1 MYGASI
7 RRLKYSFDFFR
18 YRLWSENVIR
28 RFMVCLWALMA
39 PIVSAQDLHTF
50 SNGEVADAEKINENF
65 QYLLENATGS
75 SGCSAQQDGSSVV
88 ITCADGTSGVI
99 AGAGTVVMVPEGS
112 TSTTEPITYNTG
124 DILILDA
131 NDVVLGVALAQIH
144 DGTAAE
150 AYIIEIMVNGF
161 SVQPRLYPQESS
173 QTVRLVPEFSGGYDE
188 GAYWMTEDCS
198 GPVWIVPRRQEIPNL
213 FVNTGDGR
221 YFVPAE
227 NSQKE
232 RLLMKSK
239 IQTEGLGATGP
250 YWYEASECLSD
261 DFIVDAWRAV
271 EYEPSQEIQSA
282 TMPLRL
288 EQAP

>member
-1 MYGASI
+1 MI
-7 RRLKYSFDFFR
+7 RL
-18 YRLWSENVIR
+18 LI
-28 RFMVCLWALMA
+28 VCLWTLIA
-39 PIVSAQDLHTF
+39 PIVLAQELHTF
-50 SNGEVADAEKINENF
+50 SNGEVADADKINENF

-75 SGCSAQQDGSSVV
+75 SGCSAQQEGSAVV
-88 ITCADGTSGVI
+88 ITCADGTSGVL

-161 SVQPRLYPQESS
+161 LVKPRLYPQESS
-173 QTVRLVPEFSGGYDE
+173 QTVRLVPEFTGGYDE

-227 NSQKE
+227 NSQRE

-239 IQTEGLGATGP
+239 IQTEGLGTGP

-261 DFIVDAWRAV
+261 DFVVDAWRAV